1 MVIDHLKQLR
11 RRWRKRHKSREALH
25 EYWRN
30 PSDAGNAPEQYAT
43 TGAARSAFLLSL
55 MQPYTSKDKRILEL
69 GCNVG
74 RNLNALHD
82 AGYGLLC
89 GIEINANAV
98 AEMRQR
104 YPALV
109 AVAHIINEP
118 IEDAIK
124 PMRDGEF
131 DVIYTMAVLEHLH
144 SDSEWVFREMVRVA
158 GTAVITI
165 EDEASR
171 TPRHFPR
178 RYDQVFE
185 PLGLRQVVA
194 RACDEVDG
202 LGPGFMA
209 RVFVK
214 S

>member
-1 MVIDHLKQLR
+1 MVIDRLKRLR
-11 RRWRKRHKSREALH
+11 RRWRQRHKSREALL

-43 TGAARSAFLLSL
+43 KGAARSAFLLSL
-55 MQPYTSKDKRILEL
+55 MQPYTTKDRRILEL

-89 GIEINANAV
+89 GVEINEHAI
-98 AEMRQR
+98 AEMAQR
-104 YPALV
+104 YPGLV
-109 AVAHIINEP
+109 GAAHIINES
-118 IEDAIK
+118 IEEAIR

-158 GTAVITI
+158 GSAVITI

-178 RYDQVFE
+178 RYDAVFE
-185 PLGLRQVVA
+185 PLGMRQVVA
-194 RACDEVDG
+194 RSCNEIDG